1 MKIAIS
7 AESTVDLSEE
17 LRKKYDIHIVS
28 YTILLGRKS
37 ILDQDLKVQKIF
49 DYVAETGILP
59 KTSAVNPH
67 QFKEHFTNL
76 RKNYDAVIHFTLSS
90 EMSAS
95 FCNAN
100 LAAEKLDNVYV
111 IDSQSLSTG
120 IALLAIYAR
129 ELANEGALPEEIVEK
144 VRKRVPAVQASFV
157 ISRLDYLHKGGRCS
171 LLQLL
176 GADLLR
182 MRPQIV
188 VEHGQMRSNKKFR
201 GKMSNVI
208 HTYVETT
215 LKDFPH
221 PDKKYVFITYT
232 TVIKSTL
239 EKVITRLEKEGFENI
254 LPTHAG
260 ATITSHCGEGTLG
273 ILYINDGG
281 SKKQEK

>member
-28 YTILLGRKS
+28 YTILLGKKS
-37 ILDQDLKVQKIF
+37 VLDQDLKVQKIF
-49 DYVAETGILP
+49 DYVAATGILP
-59 KTSAVNPH
+59 KTSAVNQY
-67 QFKEHFTNL
+67 QFKEHFKNL

-95 FCNAN
+95 FSNAN
-100 LAAEKLDNVYV
+100 LAAQKLDNVYV
-111 IDSQSLSTG
+111 IDSKSLSTG

-129 ELANEGALPEEIVEK
+129 ELADEGVAPKEIVEK
-144 VRKRVPAVQASFV
+144 VEKRVPSVQASFV

-171 LLQLL
+171 LIQLL

-188 VEHGQMRSNKKFR
+188 VQDGKMGTNKKFR
-201 GKMSNVI
+201 GKMSAVI
-208 HTYVETT
+208 QTYVDTT

-239 EKVITRLEKEGFENI
+239 EKVIKRLEKEGFQNI
-254 LPTHAG
+254 YPTHAG

-273 ILYINDGG
+273 ILYINDDG
-281 SKKQEK
+281 SPKQEK